1 MAKQVAESSHADH
14 AILRLMDQTE
24 QTRTLPARYY
34 RQKPAE
40 ARGAAEGV
48 TTRGIKARLI
58 DLARELDRLADAADS
73 AA

>member
-1 MAKQVAESSHADH
+1 MPITPYCGLWTRPNKRVRCRRGIIAKNPPRRAG
-14 AILRLMDQTE
+14 
-24 QTRTLPARYY
+24 P
-34 RQKPAE
+34 
-40 ARGAAEGV
+40 AEGV